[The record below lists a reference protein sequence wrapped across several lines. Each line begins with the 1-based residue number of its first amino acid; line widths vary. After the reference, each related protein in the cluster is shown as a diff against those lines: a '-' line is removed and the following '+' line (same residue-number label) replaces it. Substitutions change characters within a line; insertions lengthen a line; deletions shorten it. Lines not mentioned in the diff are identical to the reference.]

1 MGVGSIAFAN
11 RSLVRGAAL
20 LLTVVYSP
28 IAETG
33 DRTLDGDRWRTNPC
47 HQIAGRNEGDST
59 NRRYRERCAYAPT
72 YPADCRSPQSDPAR
86 LDRARWASFSRRRHS
101 RHSRVAWRAAVGF
114 ETAGHERFRYSGA
127 IPI

>member
-47 HQIAGRNEGDST
+47 HQIAGRNEGDFT
-59 NRRYRERCAYAPT
+59 YRRFGERCAAAPT
-72 YPADCRSPQSDPAR
+72 HPANCRGPQIRSGMHGPA
-86 LDRARWASFSRRRHS
+86 ATGSAIWNKP
-101 RHSRVAWRAAVGF
+101 
-114 ETAGHERFRYSGA
+114 FRE
-127 IPI
+127 PVPCP